1 MERRI
6 AILDSNSFKST
17 WVLPGTAVSLMI
29 IHVMFFTV
37 RKEVMWMTDEQLI
50 KLYEKLS
57 EVSERI
63 ARIETMLVTQDAEN
77 VRLRAIIDEHEE
89 RIGKLEETSAKV
101 FGVREFIA
109 WAIAVVIGIAG
120 VIK

>member
-1 MERRI
+1 
-6 AILDSNSFKST
+6 
-17 WVLPGTAVSLMI
+17 
-29 IHVMFFTV
+29 
-37 RKEVMWMTDEQLI
+37 MTDEQLI
-50 KLYEKLS
+50 KFYEKLS

-89 RIGKLEETSAKV
+89 RIGKLEENSAKV

-109 WAIAVVIGIAG
+109 WAIAVAIGIAG

>member
-1 MERRI
+1 ME
-6 AILDSNSFKST
+6 
-17 WVLPGTAVSLMI
+17 V
-29 IHVMFFTV
+29 V
-37 RKEVMWMTDEQLI
+37 RLTDEQLI